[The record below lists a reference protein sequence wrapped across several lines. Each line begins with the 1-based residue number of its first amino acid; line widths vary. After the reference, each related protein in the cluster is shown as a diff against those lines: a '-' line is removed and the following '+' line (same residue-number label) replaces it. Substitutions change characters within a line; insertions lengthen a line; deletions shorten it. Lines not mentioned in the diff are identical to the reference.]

1 MGAAGEV
8 EASMTVLGDPIMP
21 DRDVETIRG
30 SMPKLVENLQ
40 RLPVTCY
47 AASWAIR
54 AAFRAD
60 LN

>member
-1 MGAAGEV
+1 
-8 EASMTVLGDPIMP
+8 MP